1 MSQDAQQSEPRSFD
15 VQKSDDERVV
25 KLQLTEEYTN
35 HVVPRSARHDRLN
48 LFGSWS
54 SIASAMAFVF
64 YGALSATLVGVQQAI
79 IGLVVVTLCY
89 SVLGSISAD
98 RAIRSG
104 LNSTLLSRELF
115 GTTGAA
121 LCPLLIAAAATY
133 YAVFEGSIV
142 ALALQSYFGAG
153 DIRLWYVV
161 VVVATLPLML
171 GGIQTWLGKLN
182 NLSLP
187 IYFFGLIAAV
197 LVAGIRF
204 GFDGDWSHF
213 EGAPSPLGIPGWVT
227 VFVLYMGVWL
237 LFPDTQDAARMGR
250 PHDATFHRHITFGWG
265 FYGLAFAFN
274 GLVGILVV
282 ALATPNTG
290 AGTSEFGV
298 VQAIIA
304 SLGIVGL
311 LVIIVSQMRINSAN
325 YYFASIN
332 MERFVAHFTT
342 RNLSRTTWVVVLS
355 AVVLALM
362 FTDVFSYIAKALAWQ
377 GVLLVAWVAMMI
389 VSWFFDR
396 GRDPEFRPARLHAF
410 APGFV
415 VWMVA
420 AAAGIALIQLPTEFP
435 RLSAL
440 APVVSFAVAVGLFT
454 AVRLVGLTGLRTATP
469 DPIREQVH
477 DLWGDRVRCD
487 SCNLYYVA
495 QEMDVDQSGRPLC
508 LTCQS
513 AGRIAAAK

>member
-1 MSQDAQQSEPRSFD
+1 MTEDSTASAGSRFD
-15 VQKSDDERVV
+15 VRKGDDPRVV
-25 KLQLTEEYTN
+25 ELQMVEEYTN
-35 HVVPRSARHDRLN
+35 HVVPHTARHDRMN
-48 LFGSWS
+48 VFGSWS

-64 YGALSATLVGVQQAI
+64 YGALSATLVGVQQAL
-79 IGLVVVTLCY
+79 IGLLVVTVCY
-89 SVLGSISAD
+89 SILGGISAD

-115 GTTGAA
+115 GTKGAA

-142 ALALQSYFGAG
+142 ALALQSYFGFG
-153 DIRLWYVV
+153 DIRVWYAVV
-161 VVVATLPLML
+161 VVGTLPLML

-187 IYFFGLIAAV
+187 IYFFGLVAAV
-197 LVAGIRF
+197 LVAGMRF

-213 EGAPSPLGIPGWVT
+213 EAQPSALGIPGWVM

-250 PHDATFHRHITFGWG
+250 PQDLAFHRQITFGWG
-265 FYGLAFAFN
+265 FYALAFMFN
-274 GLVGILVV
+274 GVVGILVV
-282 ALATPNTG
+282 ALAAPDVG
-290 AGTSEFGV
+290 AGASEFGV

-304 SLGIVGL
+304 SLGIIGL

-332 MERFVAHFTT
+332 AERFVAHFSR
-342 RNLSRTTWVVVLS
+342 RNLNRTTWVFLLS

-389 VSWFFDR
+389 VSWCFDR
-396 GRDPEFRPARLHAF
+396 GRDPEFRPARLRAF

-420 AAAGIALIQLPTEFP
+420 AAVGIALIQLPSDFP

-440 APVVSFAVAVGLFT
+440 APVVSFVVATVLYT
-454 AVRLVGLTGLRTATP
+454 AVRLFPAAQPVDSSP
-469 DPIREQVH
+469 DPVRSEVDDSWEQ
-477 DLWGDRVRCD
+477 RVRCE
-487 SCNLYYVA
+487 SCDLFYVA
-495 QEMDVDQSGRPLC
+495 VEMDVAQDGRPRC
-508 LTCQS
+508 LACQNLG
-513 AGRIAAAK
+513 AR